1 MGGIILQSGEGGSP
15 RSFGGGDAAFV
26 EREFHMSTRFSDETP
41 ASDASGFVWRR
52 YRGTDTTEAGWP
64 GRSWSAAFYGTT
76 VILFVIA
83 VVVVPLLAEQTL
95 FANPT

>member
-1 MGGIILQSGEGGSP
+1 
-15 RSFGGGDAAFV
+15 
-26 EREFHMSTRFSDETP
+26 MSTRFSDETP

-52 YRGTDTTEAGWP
+52 YRGTDTTVPEAGWP

-76 VILFVIA
+76 VILFVIVL
-83 VVVVPLLAEQTL
+83 VVMPLLAEQTL